1 MQVVISTQDLSKTY
15 KTGFWKTKQVVALD
29 RLNLQVHDN
38 EIFGCLGPNGA
49 GKSTTLKL
57 LMSLIYPTSGKAE
70 ILGESVANV
79 ASRRQIGY
87 LPENPYFYEYL
98 TAEEFLAYYAG
109 LFGCPPL
116 QAKDRV
122 TRLLKLTGIFPARKL
137 QLRKYSKG
145 MIQRLGIAQAIV
157 NDPRIVFLDE
167 PMSGLDPVG
176 RRDVRDLILH
186 LKREGKTVFFSTH
199 ILNDVETICDRVAVL
214 NRGRLVGSGLLNELF
229 QRETT
234 HLEMSVS
241 GLDESELRRLLDPDM
256 QVSQSGITCIVELAA
271 DAELGPIITRIER
284 ASGKVLAVSP
294 VRQTMEDYFFRLVG
308 DNQRSREVPLTE
320 SEVGR
325 VR

>member
-1 MQVVISTQDLSKTY
+1 
-15 KTGFWKTKQVVALD
+15 
-29 RLNLQVHDN
+29 
-38 EIFGCLGPNGA
+38 
-49 GKSTTLKL
+49 
-57 LMSLIYPTSGKAE
+57 
-70 ILGESVANV
+70 
-79 ASRRQIGY
+79 
-87 LPENPYFYEYL
+87 
-98 TAEEFLAYYAG
+98 
-109 LFGCPPL
+109 
-116 QAKDRV
+116 
-122 TRLLKLTGIFPARKL
+122 
-137 QLRKYSKG
+137 
-145 MIQRLGIAQAIV
+145 
-157 NDPRIVFLDE
+157 
-167 PMSGLDPVG
+167 MSGLDPVG

-199 ILNDVETICDRVAVL
+199 ILNDVETICDRVGVL

>member
-15 KTGFWKTKQVVALD
+15 KTGFWQTKRVIALD

-79 ASRRQIGY
+79 TSRRQIGY

-109 LFGCPPL
+109 LFGCPAL
-116 QAKDRV
+116 ESKDRL

-176 RRDVRDLILH
+176 RRDVRDLILQ

-241 GLDESELRRLLDPDM
+241 GLDESELRRLLDPEM
-256 QVSQSGITCIVELAA
+256 QVSQSGTTCTVELPTE
-271 DAELGPIITRIER
+271 AELGPIISRIEQ

-308 DNQRSREVPLTE
+308 DNQKCREEPLK
-320 SEVGR
+320 EVGR